1 MVAVCVFK
9 FVNTTL
15 TRKSQEEASKMSK
28 DTSEVNIIVAGVG
41 GQGSI
46 LASHIIADAAVKARL
61 RTRVGE
67 TFGAAQR
74 GGAVHS
80 HVRIGKNVH
89 GPLVRQDKLDILV
102 ALEPNEALRLATK
115 YLGPQGIAIVNL
127 NKVPS
132 ADVNIGA
139 AQYPSIEVVKE
150 SLQKLGKQIIAFDAT
165 EEAIALGNARVMNII
180 LLGALSATKLLPFSE
195 DDLKKAIS
203 ERVPPKTVELNLQAF
218 EVGKGKV

>member
-1 MVAVCVFK
+1 
-9 FVNTTL
+9 
-15 TRKSQEEASKMSK
+15 
-28 DTSEVNIIVAGVG
+28 
-41 GQGSI
+41 
-46 LASHIIADAAVKARL
+46 
-61 RTRVGE
+61 
-67 TFGAAQR
+67 
-74 GGAVHS
+74 
-80 HVRIGKNVH
+80 VH

-115 YLGPQGIAIVNL
+115 YLGPHGVAIVNL
-127 NKVPS
+127 SKIPS

-150 SLQKLGKQIIAFDAT
+150 SLQKLGKQVIAFDAT
-165 EEAIALGNARVMNII
+165 QEAITLGNSRVMNIV

-203 ERVPPKTVELNLQAF
+203 ERVPPKTIELNLQAF